1 MKKLNFI
8 IGALGGAMTGYLLSN
23 EDLRKKLSKAKN
35 HGEAAKIL
43 GKELQRSG
51 KKVAKEAKELI
62 EKDDVHEKFGEWKTY
77 FLEEG
82 EKLGVKAKKAAKKT
96 AKNVKKKA
104 AKSCKK
110 ACKKAKSK
118 LKK

>member
-1 MKKLNFI
+1 MKKLKFI
-8 IGALGGAMTGYLLSN
+8 IGALGGAMAGYVLSN
-23 EDLRKKLSKAKN
+23 PTLRKKLANAKD
-35 HGEAAKIL
+35 HAEAAKIL
-43 GKELQRSG
+43 GKELQKSG
-51 KKVAKEAKELI
+51 KKVAKETKALI
-62 EKDDVHEKFGEWKTY
+62 EKEDVHEKFDEWKTY

-82 EKLGVKAKKAAKKT
+82 EKLGTKAKKAAKKT

-104 AKSCKK
+104 TKSCKK